1 MEAGMEI
8 KRLPRTGD
16 GIHLVITADDGS
28 KHRMVAF
35 EDHGDD
41 GAKGIAMAVDA
52 VKQRVARA
60 HQGDAA

>member
-1 MEAGMEI
+1 MEI

-16 GIHLVITADDGS
+16 GIHIIITADDGS

-41 GAKGIAMAVDA
+41 GAKGIAQAVEA
-52 VKQRVARA
+52 VKHRVARA
-60 HQGDAA
+60 RQDEAVA